1 MKLLKNALKIIVFIL
16 IFTLTL
22 SAVTTVFVTEDSLGY
37 QNIASFYEEPE
48 DSLDAVY
55 IGSSN
60 CFVFWNSLLAWEEYG
75 ISVFP
80 YACNN
85 NTFYSTEY
93 LIKEARKTQPDA
105 VYVVNINTLTDGELS
120 LQQFRKII
128 DCMPFSFNKLALIN
142 HLANVADYS
151 FADRLEFYFPI
162 IRYHS
167 RWNEIDESDF
177 SNELNGLK
185 GASVYPPY
193 LKRTEDVTES
203 YVTTDKKA
211 TLVDK
216 LVSSTESLL
225 DYCDEENIKVVF
237 VTVPQA
243 RGNEYEVSRFNA
255 LNAMI
260 EERGYPVLDLNQQ
273 IDEMGIDISTDF
285 YNKGHTNIHGSIKL
299 TYYMSEY
306 LIENYGFKDKRDDK
320 NYSEWNTSYEKYAEK
335 ISPYVLDFET
345 DAGVRTDALEA
356 PKLWIKEDADKTTL
370 CWSKIEKA
378 TGYVVYRKQSA
389 ESAWE
394 KLSETTDVNY
404 AVSMPDGEET
414 HYYTVVPFLE
424 ENGNKYYG
432 DYFYQGKKL
441 TASK

>member
-1 MKLLKNALKIIVFIL
+1 MKLKNTFKIIAFIL
-16 IFTLTL
+16 
-22 SAVTTVFVTEDSLGY
+22 VFVVLITSLTGAFVTVDSLGY
-37 QNIASFYEEPE
+37 QCIAGFYEEPE

-60 CFVFWNSLLAWEEYG
+60 VIEYWNSLFAWEEYG
-75 ISVFP
+75 ISVYP
-80 YACNN
+80 YACSN

-105 VYVVNINTLTDGELS
+105 VFVVNTNSVTDGEIN

-142 HLANVADYS
+142 HLADVGDYS
-151 FADRLEFYFPI
+151 FEDSLEYYLPL

-167 RWNEIDESDF
+167 RWNEIDKSDF
-177 SNELNGLK
+177 SKELNGYK
-185 GASVYPPY
+185 GSSVYTPY
-193 LKRTEDVTES
+193 FKGIEDVSSS
-203 YVTTDKKA
+203 YVATDKKS
-211 TLVDK
+211 TLSEK

-225 DYCDEENIKVVF
+225 DYCDRENVKVVF

-243 RGNEYEVSRFNA
+243 RGKEYDVSRSNA

-260 EERGYPVLDLNQQ
+260 EERGYPVLDLTERAE
-273 IDEMGIDISTDF
+273 EMGIDYATDF
-285 YNKGHTNIHGSIKL
+285 YNKRHTNIHGSIKL

-306 LIENYGFKDKRDDK
+306 LIENYGFKDKRNDK

-424 ENGNKYYG
+424 ENGSKYYG
-432 DYFYQGKKL
+432 DFSYQGIQL
-441 TASK
+441 TASE